1 MAISSRIPWHRTIR
15 TKLIA
20 VIILTTSAVLGIA
33 GYFSYKYIEQQE
45 QSELSELAEVSATR
59 LSQHLVIP
67 MWNLDREQVG
77 ELLAAEMQESRV
89 AAIVIRDEDNS
100 TLFAAKE
107 RDSNGEV
114 VESVGSVAGDLVT
127 VDKKVLNGEEEIG
140 VVSMYVTPQFM
151 KSDLKKFGQGII
163 ATVVILNLVIFVIM
177 MLVLGRLLINP
188 LMELASGAEKISR
201 GDLNQTFDVS
211 ARDEIGY
218 LATTF
223 NKMQSS
229 LRVAIRR
236 LTKTAGT

>member
-1 MAISSRIPWHRTIR
+1 
-15 TKLIA
+15 
-20 VIILTTSAVLGIA
+20 
-33 GYFSYKYIEQQE
+33 
-45 QSELSELAEVSATR
+45 
-59 LSQHLVIP
+59 

-89 AAIVIRDEDNS
+89 HAIVIRDEDNS

-107 RDSNGEV
+107 RNDAGDI
-114 VESVGSVAGDLVT
+114 VESVGSVSGDFVT

-151 KSDLKKFGQGII
+151 REDLKNFGNGVV
-163 ATVVILNLVIFVIM
+163 ATVIILNIVIFIIM
-177 MLVLGRLLINP
+177 MMVLGKLLINP
-188 LMELASGAEKISR
+188 LMELAAGAEKISR

-236 LTKTAGT
+236 LTKNAGK